1 EFRPEFA
8 LVDMGVGIN
17 KDSENYEAALEYL
30 KWTGT
35 PEFAQ
40 LFMSN
45 LPGFFSYTPTPVEY
59 TLENPVAKDVID
71 AAQGADITV
80 RTVWEKLS
88 SQDPSGNGMMEE
100 ALVKMYTDVLTPEEA
115 AALVQEALETWYE
128 PFME

>member
-1 EFRPEFA
+1 
-8 LVDMGVGIN
+8 
-17 KDSENYEAALEYL
+17 
-30 KWTGT
+30 
-35 PEFAQ
+35 
-40 LFMSN
+40 N

-71 AAQGADITV
+71 AAQGAEITV

-115 AALVQEALETWYE
+115 AVLVQEALETWYE